1 MVSLLDSLIWVLFVK
16 RQAHYGSMKL
26 YAMLCCSEVI
36 ESNVCFNIRTLED
49 DIIFSLNQ
57 LPSYQIMNASERS
70 NILLQR
76 VGLG

>member
-1 MVSLLDSLIWVLFVK
+1 
-16 RQAHYGSMKL
+16 
-26 YAMLCCSEVI
+26 MLCCSEVI